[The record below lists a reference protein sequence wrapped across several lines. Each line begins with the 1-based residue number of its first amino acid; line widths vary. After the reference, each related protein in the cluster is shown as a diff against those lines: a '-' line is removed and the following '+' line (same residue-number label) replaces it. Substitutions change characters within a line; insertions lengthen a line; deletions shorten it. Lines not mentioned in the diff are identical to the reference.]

1 MNPLKNVGPVIL
13 VVLLSACGSSKSY
26 FTTDVRSRVEKSSV
40 SVQQLQFY
48 IDRNVE
54 LRREV
59 TSKDTKVTSGKV
71 KLVNGKYVNIIEL
84 KKNTPGVC
92 TGFYTGSL
100 NIAFE
105 KGDGQYLT
113 FGIPTNSDYTN
124 VYQIMGEPWTNGQQ
138 KVFYEGN
145 AYYIQPGG
153 TSAKLLINKSVIDKS
168 GIKSRTM
175 KGRTLDSHD

>member
-1 MNPLKNVGPVIL
+1 MNALKIGGPVIL
-13 VVLLSACGSSKSY
+13 VALLSACGTSKSY
-26 FTTDVRSRVEKSSV
+26 FSTDVRTRVEKNSV
-40 SVQQLQFY
+40 SVEKLQFY

-71 KLVNGKYVNIIEL
+71 KLVNGKYVNIIKL

-92 TGFYTGSL
+92 TGFYSNAL

-105 KGDGQYLT
+105 KGDGQYLS
-113 FGIPTNSDYTN
+113 FGIPTNGEYSN
-124 VYQIMGEPWTNGQQ
+124 VYQIVGQPWTNGQQ

-145 AYYIQPGG
+145 SYYIQPGG
-153 TSAKLLINKSVIDKS
+153 TGAKLLINKSVTDKF
-168 GIKSRTM
+168 GVKTRTM
-175 KGRTLDSHD
+175 KGRTLDSHE

>member
-1 MNPLKNVGPVIL
+1 MNALKNAVPVIL
-13 VVLLSACGSSKSY
+13 VVVLSACGTSKSY
-26 FTTDVRSRVEKSSV
+26 FTTEVRSRVEKSSV

-48 IDRNVE
+48 IDRDVE

-59 TSKDTKVTSGKV
+59 SYKDTKVTSGKV
-71 KLVNGKYVNIIEL
+71 KLVNGKYVNIIKL

-105 KGDGQYLT
+105 KGDGEYLT
-113 FGIPTNSDYTN
+113 FGLPENAEYTN
-124 VYQIMGEPWTNGQQ
+124 VYQIVGQPWTNGQQ

-153 TSAKLLINKSVIDKS
+153 TGAKLLINKSVIDNTGVKA
-168 GIKSRTM
+168 RTM
-175 KGRTLDSHD
+175 KGRTLDN

>member
-1 MNPLKNVGPVIL
+1 MNALKNAVPVIL
-13 VVLLSACGSSKSY
+13 VVVLSACGTSKSY
-26 FTTDVRSRVEKSSV
+26 FTTEVRSRVEKSSV

-48 IDRNVE
+48 IDRDVE

-71 KLVNGKYVNIIEL
+71 KLVNGKYVNIIKL

-105 KGDGQYLT
+105 KGDGEYLT
-113 FGIPTNSDYTN
+113 FGLPENAEYTN
-124 VYQIMGEPWTNGQQ
+124 VYQIVGQPWTNGQQ

-153 TSAKLLINKSVIDKS
+153 TGAKLLINKSVIDNTGVKA
-168 GIKSRTM
+168 RTM
-175 KGRTLDSHD
+175 KGRTLDN